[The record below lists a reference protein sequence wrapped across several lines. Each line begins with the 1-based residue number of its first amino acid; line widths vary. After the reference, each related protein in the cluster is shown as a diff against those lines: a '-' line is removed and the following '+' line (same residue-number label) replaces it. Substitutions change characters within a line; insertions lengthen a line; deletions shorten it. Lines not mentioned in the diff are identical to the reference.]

1 MYMNDEKLK
10 KMPQAVE
17 IEEFVLS
24 ALMTEG
30 KAIERIN
37 LKADD
42 FYLAKHQI
50 IFTAIQRLQNRFS
63 AIDMFTICE
72 ELNKMGELENIGG
85 QYFVTCLAIKVA
97 SNVHLVSHS
106 EIIKQKSIA
115 RKLINIS
122 GQIQD
127 MSYDE
132 QTDVSDVLEFFEKN
146 IGQEEVYV
154 LRTGHA
160 RVHALRAAAEGIRER
175 LFPGQYGFFSDIA
188 LDDF

>member
-1 MYMNDEKLK
+1 MTTYMNNEKLK

-97 SNVHLVSHS
+97 SSAH
-106 EIIKQKSIA
+106 
-115 RKLINIS
+115 
-122 GQIQD
+122 
-127 MSYDE
+127 
-132 QTDVSDVLEFFEKN
+132 F
-146 IGQEEVYV
+146 
-154 LRTGHA
+154 
-160 RVHALRAAAEGIRER
+160 
-175 LFPGQYGFFSDIA
+175 GFTF
-188 LDDF
+188 